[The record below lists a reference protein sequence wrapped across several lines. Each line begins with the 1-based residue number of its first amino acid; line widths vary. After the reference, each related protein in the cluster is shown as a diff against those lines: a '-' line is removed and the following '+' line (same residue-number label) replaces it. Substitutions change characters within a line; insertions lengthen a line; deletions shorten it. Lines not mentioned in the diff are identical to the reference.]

1 MNSKLSQLPVLQEPR
16 AHVFCRWFSSASTL
30 VVGMPHR

>member
-1 MNSKLSQLPVLQEPR
+1 MNSKLSQAPVLQEPR
-16 AHVFCRWFSSASTL
+16 AHVFCIWFSSTSTF